1 VKTVRHFQIKSSP
14 AIVGDLRCVF
24 IKLAG
29 AMEGSG
35 IDYGNNDKI
44 IVMMKQFSL

>member
-1 VKTVRHFQIKSSP
+1 MLYILYLKKPYFQIKSNP

-29 AMEGSG
+29 AMEG
-35 IDYGNNDKI
+35 
-44 IVMMKQFSL
+44 